1 MRHVGTTRT
10 SVAVA
15 LFAAATLL
23 STESPAADQASAAA
37 PVQKQTGEGLFIAWG
52 GDVTLGSSYGNPP
65 EAGRPLLSAVRSA
78 LRRADLAA
86 VNYEGTFG
94 PGGSSKC
101 GPQSTNCY
109 AFQAP
114 AGNAKTLRWAGVD
127 VVNHANNHAFDY
139 GPVGFRASRDALK
152 RAKVGATGAPGEIV
166 TRTRKGTKVAFTGF
180 STYSWTNPMGDEAR
194 VRALIRRAAKQADVV
209 VAFFHA
215 GAEGADKT
223 RVPTGP
229 ESAFGEY
236 RGDSRRFARVA
247 IDAGAD
253 LVLGSGPHVLR
264 GLELYKHRLI
274 AYSLGNLAGYKNFGT
289 GGNSALSALLTVAVT
304 PTGRFFAGRIDSLR
318 LDAAAIPHQ
327 DSGRAASKLMR
338 SLSRAD
344 FPESP
349 LRITS
354 KGRIEERERGDR

>member
-10 SVAVA
+10 AVAVA
-15 LFAAATLL
+15 LFAAAAL
-23 STESPAADQASAAA
+23 SSAESPASEQPAAA
-37 PVQKQTGEGLFIAWG
+37 PKQEREGRPISLAWG

-65 EAGRPLLSAVRSA
+65 SAGRPLLAAVRTA
-78 LRRADLAA
+78 LRKADVGT

-101 GPQSTNCY
+101 GAGSENCF

-139 GPVGFRASRDALK
+139 GPVGWRASRDALK
-152 RAKVGATGAPGEIV
+152 RAKVGATGAPGEIL
-166 TRTRKGTKVAFTGF
+166 TLTKKGTKVAFTGF
-180 STYSWTNPMGDEAR
+180 STYTWSNPMGDDAR
-194 VRALIRRAAKQADVV
+194 VRALIERAAAQADVV

-223 RVPTGP
+223 HVPRGP

-236 RGDSRRFARVA
+236 RGDSRHFARVA

-264 GLELYKHRLI
+264 GLELYKNRLI
-274 AYSLGNLAGYKNFGT
+274 AYSLGNLAGYKNFNT
-289 GGNSALSALLTVAVT
+289 GGTSGLSALLTVAVA
-304 PTGRFFAGRIDSLR
+304 PSGRFFTAKIDSLR
-318 LDAAAIPHQ
+318 LDGSAIPRK

-338 SLSRAD
+338 TLSRAD
-344 FPESP
+344 FPKSA
-349 LRITS
+349 LRIDKRGLVTAV
-354 KGRIEERERGDR
+354 ER